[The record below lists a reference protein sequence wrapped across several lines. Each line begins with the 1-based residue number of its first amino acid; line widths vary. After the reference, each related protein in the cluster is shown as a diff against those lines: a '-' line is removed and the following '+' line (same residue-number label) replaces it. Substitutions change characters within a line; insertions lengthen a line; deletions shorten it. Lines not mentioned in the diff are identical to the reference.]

1 MAYSSIAKPTD
12 YFNTVLYTGNAADGS
27 STTQDITGVGFQPDW
42 VWIKGRDNANSNF
55 VNDAVRGSN
64 KALITD
70 GTNAEITSTEYL
82 KSFASDGFQVGG
94 DGIGNGNGNTYV
106 SWNWKANGSGSSNS
120 DGSITSTV
128 SANTTAGFSIVSYTG
143 TGATATIGHG
153 LGSAPKWVIVKQ
165 RDNTRNWVVM
175 HQGIGFTKY
184 LYLDSNQ
191 ASNTGNFFNDTDP
204 SSTVFNVVNDSGV
217 NGSSGSYIAYCFAE
231 KQGYSKF
238 NSYKGNGNTDGT
250 FIYTGF
256 APSFVMLKRTSA
268 AGSFLMFDNKRDNLN
283 PNSHR
288 VYANATDAEDT
299 GSGSQVD
306 FLSNGFKCR
315 SSDNSTNA
323 SGSTYIFM
331 AFAENPFVTAG
342 TKAAG
347 TAK

>member
-1 MAYSSIAKPTD
+1 MAVYTNIDNPFKH
-12 YFNTVLYTGNAADGS
+12 FNTILWTGNGADGRAL
-27 STTQDITGVGFQPDW
+27 TGVGFQPDL
-42 VWIKGRDNANSNF
+42 VWIKDRDDTESHRLT
-55 VNDAVRGSN
+55 DSVRGATKSLRSN
-64 KALITD
+64 Q
-70 GTNAEITSTEYL
+70 TNAEATETDGL
-82 KSFASDGFQVGG
+82 QSFDSDGFTVGTQGSMNKSNG
-94 DGIGNGNGNTYV
+94 DKFVGW
-106 SWNWKANGSGSSNS
+106 SWLTGGSASSNS
-120 DGSITSTV
+120 DGSITSSV